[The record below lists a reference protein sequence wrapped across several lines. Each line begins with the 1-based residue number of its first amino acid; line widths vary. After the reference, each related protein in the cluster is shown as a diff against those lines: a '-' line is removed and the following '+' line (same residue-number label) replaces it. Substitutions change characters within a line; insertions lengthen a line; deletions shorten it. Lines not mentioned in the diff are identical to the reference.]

1 MPVTLIE
8 VTIGNRLD
16 NSTRSII
23 LSCDSKDKDV
33 INNLGAMI
41 DMFIELDEWS
51 GEKVTNV
58 QRVKPINISSTN
70 FFHAEVEKVFN

>member
-33 INNLGAMI
+33 INNLGEMI
-41 DMFIELDEWS
+41 HMFVELDEWS
-51 GEKVTNV
+51 EERVAHV
-58 QRVKPINISSTN
+58 EYVKPLNISSTN